1 MLTTQWLRTMKN
13 ALNSRQMNE
22 QPCDYAA
29 NYLRSL
35 VYWMNTRREYD
46 NDGKTVEQIMN
57 EFNEYRNT

>member
-1 MLTTQWLRTMKN
+1 
-13 ALNSRQMNE
+13 MNDE

-57 EFNEYRNT
+57 EFNQYRNT